1 MKNSVRVEILGRE
14 YNIKSDEGEERVR
27 KVAEYVNEKI
37 KRISES
43 AKTISTLNVAILAA
57 MDIANEF
64 FEFQE
69 GHSNLTRKV
78 EKIEVKSGRLID
90 MIDSKIH

>member
-14 YNIKSDEGEERVR
+14 YTLKSDEGEERVR

-37 KRISES
+37 KRISEN

-69 GHSNLTRKV
+69 GRSNLTRKV

-90 MIDSKIH
+90 MINSKIH

>member
-14 YNIKSDEGEERVR
+14 YTLKSDEGEERVR

-37 KRISES
+37 KRISEN

-69 GHSNLTRKV
+69 GHSNLTGKV

-90 MIDSKIH
+90 MINSKIH

>member
-14 YNIKSDEGEERVR
+14 YTIKSDEGEERVR

-37 KRISES
+37 KRISEN

-57 MDIANEF
+57 MDIANDF

-69 GHSNLTRKV
+69 GQSNLSRKV
-78 EKIEVKSGRLID
+78 EKIEVKSGRLIE
-90 MIDSKIH
+90 MINSKIR